1 MNTFGLLAAKVMG
14 FVELMDNLL
23 VAQANSLH
31 PPI

>member
-1 MNTFGLLAAKVMG
+1 MNAFGALTAKMMG
-14 FVELMDNLL
+14 FVELMDNFL